1 MVDSSGLG
9 MNRTVSVS
17 RLHAIELGGAISYA
31 GGMARRA
38 DDIPNDPVIVLIDE
52 DEPVGT
58 FDDWLAL
65 LSTDPPTDV
74 DADAA
79 EIVRDI
85 REHGEQ

>member
-1 MVDSSGLG
+1 
-9 MNRTVSVS
+9 
-17 RLHAIELGGAISYA
+17 
-31 GGMARRA
+31 MARRA